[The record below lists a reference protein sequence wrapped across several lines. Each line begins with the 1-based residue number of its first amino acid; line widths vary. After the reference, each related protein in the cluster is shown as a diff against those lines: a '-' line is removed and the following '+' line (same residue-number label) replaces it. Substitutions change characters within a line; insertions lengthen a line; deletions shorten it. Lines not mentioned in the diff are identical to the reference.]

1 VASGL
6 LPELIV
12 MPKLHFRNVDLDL
25 LFADEP
31 KLLLRELVRKVSVLY
46 SGEDPRGHLVVLE
59 LSGFPRNPEKAL
71 RKWIKLLSTLS
82 PKAKREFLKATS
94 RTFDLGFDVGN
105 DKKAVQV
112 KLPSDL
118 LSELAGWGASYTIT
132 LYQEE
137 AGLEIRSAT
146 ECAKP

>member
-1 VASGL
+1 
-6 LPELIV
+6 
-12 MPKLHFRNVDLDL
+12 MPKLQFLNVDLDL

-31 KLLLRELVRKVSVLY
+31 KLLLRELGRKVVVLH
-46 SGEDPRGHLVVLE
+46 SEQQSNGCGWFTCLE
-59 LSGFPRNPEKAL
+59 LSRDPKSPELAI
-71 RKWIKLLSTLS
+71 RRWIEVLNKLS

-105 DKKAVQV
+105 DKKFHQI

-118 LSELAGWGASYTIT
+118 LTELARWRGDYTIT

-137 AGLEIRSAT
+137 ADPEISSAT
-146 ECAKP
+146 ERAKP

>member
-1 VASGL
+1 
-6 LPELIV
+6 
-12 MPKLHFRNVDLDL
+12 MPKLHFLNVDLDL

-31 KLLLRELVRKVSVLY
+31 KLLLRELGRKVVVLY

-59 LSGFPRNPEKAL
+59 LSGNTRHPVNAL
-71 RKWIKLLSTLS
+71 RKWIRLLSTFS

-94 RTFDLGFDVGN
+94 RTFDLGFNVGN
-105 DKKAVQV
+105 DRKFHQI

-118 LSELAGWGASYTIT
+118 LAQLARWGAGYTIT

-137 AGLEIRSAT
+137 TDPEISSAT
-146 ECAKP
+146 ERAKP

>member
-1 VASGL
+1 
-6 LPELIV
+6 
-12 MPKLHFRNVDLDL
+12 MPKLHFLNADLDL
-25 LFADEP
+25 LFEDEP
-31 KLLLRELVRKVSVLY
+31 MFVLRELGRKVIVLH
-46 SGEDPRGHLVVLE
+46 SEQQANGRGWFTRLE
-59 LSGFPRNPEKAL
+59 LSRDPKSPEQAIQSWIEAL
-71 RKWIKLLSTLS
+71 NKLSA
-82 PKAKREFLKATS
+82 KAKREFLKAMS

-105 DKKAVQV
+105 DKKAVQI

-146 ECAKP
+146 ECTKP